1 MMIIMMK
8 IIFLTVNVKI
18 FFLTVKWS
26 VMHGHLC
33 KHRLGDLSHSLPLPL
48 SPHFLGSHCWHPRVL
63 ISADIYLNMRILVP
77 ARVATVPQICR
88 GMSPKYAEDRWGL
101 AHQCNPQAADRCRCG
116 LVQCRD
122 FSGRARYPLLAN
134 QIEIVSF
141 MK

>member
-48 SPHFLGSHCWHPRVL
+48 SPHFVGSHCWHPRVL

-88 GMSPKYAEDRWGL
+88 G
-101 AHQCNPQAADRCRCG
+101 CPQNMPRTGGAWHISVIHRLPTGVAAD
-116 LVQCRD
+116 
-122 FSGRARYPLLAN
+122 
-134 QIEIVSF
+134 
-141 MK
+141 